1 MIINKYYSMYV
12 AEGKRGI
19 HDVRNDIK
27 MLHDVKNND
36 SIDSLSRYI
45 DKLYEMYNVRP
56 FDPDSYFPN
65 KVSLNSA
72 ISAIIDNAQTAI
84 LLMEKNLGPEYYITN
99 LTTIL
104 AICDNIKSMPWLKNG
119 GDEDAGV
126 DVPKEDE
133 KGD

>member
-19 HDVRNDIK
+19 RDVQNDIK
-27 MLHDVKNND
+27 TLHDVKNNE
-36 SIDSLSRYI
+36 SIDSLSQYI

-56 FDPDSYFPN
+56 FNPDSYFPN

-72 ISAIIDNAQTAI
+72 IGTIIDNAQTAI
-84 LLMEKNLGPEYYITN
+84 LLMEKNLDPEYYITN

-104 AICDNIKSMPWLKNG
+104 AICDNIKNMPWLKNG
-119 GDEDAGV
+119 GDEDARV